1 MNDKVVQIVA
11 EALITATKIAGP
23 VLVGTLV
30 IGLLLSI
37 VQSATQVQEQT
48 LTFLPKLFVA
58 ALDIVVSRLSSTL
71 AILGACGRRWHL
83 ELGPGQRVFVMLR
96 SAATCRRCHWH
107 ALDPSP
113 GR

>member
-30 IGLLLSI
+30 IGLVLSI

-58 ALDIVVSRLSSTL
+58 ALVLVLTGAWALRTL
-71 AILGACGRRWHL
+71 EGFTR
-83 ELGPGQRVFVMLR
+83 ELFTLV
-96 SAATCRRCHWH
+96 
-107 ALDPSP
+107 PSLIDS
-113 GR
+113 